1 MANFFNT
8 NSALSEEEQVFK
20 GVDYDFTK
28 KLNPQEGYEN
38 IQEKVIKPIG
48 NFLTDSGNEV
58 QYNNVV
64 NMAGVEVPTYNEIK
78 NMDYNALTAL
88 RKKILNKQKNAT
100 SKTFSTGYNIALQN
114 IDRELLNKTPDDDVA
129 AVNADTSA
137 IDNPTN
143 VATSEIQE
151 NEIDNAKL
159 IQTNIEADQI
169 HNANVW
175 ESAIAEA
182 DKIIEN
188 TSPELIAA
196 QNNQITSTNV
206 LAEGAILS
214 NEADTIVAKGE
225 FDRGQGEL
233 ELEANASTT
242 EVTED
247 DAKSAVLKIKE
258 ELMAIMPESE
268 IPAEL
273 LMMKFGANLLRAK
286 SNRRGKLP
294 AFLEE
299 VAASLD
305 PITDTLIAYDMKQKE
320 NDRAL
325 AASAYEIYSAQTTA
339 ASKADAKRYEFQDL
353 FNVFAA
359 EYDTAGNGLLTGGS
373 SLMGQITTPAEMD
386 YYASLRY
393 PDEASVTAGTHT
405 KEQLEATPDYV
416 RGNPMFV
423 INKTSAAKEDFGSPV
438 YKGMAGDNKTA
449 FASATE
455 RALFLQNAIKN
466 DAQMVQIVAMG
477 MAPGAQPQTGYG
489 AKLGSFTQNQAAK
502 LNSLAKFFGVEDGV
516 PILNNL
522 SGETEYKQF
531 YEGMAAAGHDF
542 TPQGIHT
549 SITNDIKAMYDYNDK
564 MLNVGG
570 PDQLSEQE
578 WALNKSYINILSQTA
593 DSLKG
598 REGLNI
604 MESLMQKSA
613 FGRARYLQGSNRL
626 LRDVIREAQDIM
638 NVYKSGD
645 RQMLAKLN
653 DNILKYQDDYNS
665 QLALIWD
672 PITQS
677 LELDKNRLIIDQD
690 YNVTGGILSSGN
702 VSSQSPQIL
711 GSSINLN
718 DPSVSA
724 EIGEQQQFNS
734 LQDMFTSF
742 GMEMPKE
749 FK

>member
-28 KLNPQEGYEN
+28 KLTPQEGYEN

-48 NFLTDSGNEV
+48 NYLTESSNES

-88 RKKILNKQKNAT
+88 RNEILNKQKNAT

-114 IDRELLNKTPDDDVA
+114 IDRELLNKKPDDVA

-143 VATSEIQE
+143 VATSEVQE

-159 IQTNIEADQI
+159 MQAKEEADQI

-175 ESAIAEA
+175 EAAVAAE
-182 DKIIEN
+182 KSFNESI
-188 TSPELIAA
+188 SPELKEA
-196 QNNQITSTNV
+196 QNNQLSSSNV

-214 NEADTIVAKGE
+214 DKADIIVAQGE

-247 DAKSAVLKIKE
+247 DTKSAVLKIKE

-339 ASKADAKRYEFQDL
+339 ASKASAKKYEYQDL

-359 EYDTAGNGLLTGGS
+359 DYDTAGNDSLVGGT

-393 PDEASVTAGTHT
+393 PDEDSVKAGTHT
-405 KEQLEATPDYV
+405 KEQLEVTPDYV

-423 INKTSAAKEDFGSPV
+423 IHKTSATKEDFGSPI
-438 YKGMAGDNKTA
+438 YQGMASGNKTA
-449 FASATE
+449 ISAATE
-455 RALFLQNAIKN
+455 RALFLENAIRN
-466 DAQMVQIVAMG
+466 DAQMLQIVAMG
-477 MAPGAQPQTGYG
+477 MLPGAQPQTGYG
-489 AKLGSFTQNQAAK
+489 AQLGHFAQNQAARF
-502 LNSLAKFFGVEDGV
+502 NSLAKFFGAEEGV
-516 PILNNL
+516 PLLNKL
-522 SGETEYKQF
+522 SGEQEYREF
-531 YEGMAAAGHDF
+531 YEAMKASGHDF
-542 TPQGIHT
+542 TPEGISA
-549 SITNDIKAMYDYNDK
+549 SITSDLQAMYAYNDGQ
-564 MLNVGG
+564 LNVGG
-570 PDQLSEQE
+570 PDQLTQAE
-578 WALNKSYINILSQTA
+578 WALNNAYIDSLNATA
-593 DSLKG
+593 TSLKG
-598 REGLNI
+598 REGLNV
-604 MESLMQKSA
+604 MKSLMQKSA

-626 LRDVIREAQDIM
+626 LRDVISEAIKIM
-638 NVYKSGD
+638 NVYQSSDWNMKN
-645 RQMLAKLN
+645 KLE
-653 DNILKYQDDYNS
+653 DNIKKYNLDFNA
-665 QLALIWD
+665 QLNLLWD
-672 PITQS
+672 PITQATEIGS
-677 LELDKNRLIIDQD
+677 NQLVIDKDW
-690 YNVTGGILSSGN
+690 NVTGGFGSMGN
-702 VSSQSPQIL
+702 VAADSPVIL
-711 GSSINLN
+711 GSAINLH

-724 EIGEQQQFNS
+724 DIGEQQQFKS
-734 LQDMFTSF
+734 LEDVFTSF

>member
-1 MANFFNT
+1 MGIRY
-8 NSALSEEEQVFK
+8 SWSRQ
-20 GVDYDFTK
+20 
-28 KLNPQEGYEN
+28 
-38 IQEKVIKPIG
+38 
-48 NFLTDSGNEV
+48 
-58 QYNNVV
+58 NN
-64 NMAGVEVPTYNEIK
+64 
-78 NMDYNALTAL
+78 
-88 RKKILNKQKNAT
+88 
-100 SKTFSTGYNIALQN
+100 
-114 IDRELLNKTPDDDVA
+114 
-129 AVNADTSA
+129 
-137 IDNPTN
+137 
-143 VATSEIQE
+143 
-151 NEIDNAKL
+151 
-159 IQTNIEADQI
+159 
-169 HNANVW
+169 W
-175 ESAIAEA
+175 
-182 DKIIEN
+182 N

-449 FASATE
+449 FAAATE
-455 RALFLQNAIKN
+455 RALFLQMQLK
-466 DAQMVQIVAMG
+466 MM
-477 MAPGAQPQTGYG
+477 PKWF
-489 AKLGSFTQNQAAK
+489 KLLQW
-502 LNSLAKFFGVEDGV
+502 
-516 PILNNL
+516 
-522 SGETEYKQF
+522 
-531 YEGMAAAGHDF
+531 
-542 TPQGIHT
+542 
-549 SITNDIKAMYDYNDK
+549 
-564 MLNVGG
+564 
-570 PDQLSEQE
+570 E
-578 WALNKSYINILSQTA
+578 W
-593 DSLKG
+593 
-598 REGLNI
+598 
-604 MESLMQKSA
+604 
-613 FGRARYLQGSNRL
+613 
-626 LRDVIREAQDIM
+626 
-638 NVYKSGD
+638 
-645 RQMLAKLN
+645 
-653 DNILKYQDDYNS
+653 
-665 QLALIWD
+665 
-672 PITQS
+672 P
-677 LELDKNRLIIDQD
+677 LELNLKRLWCRSWFF
-690 YNVTGGILSSGN
+690 YSKSS
-702 VSSQSPQIL
+702 S
-711 GSSINLN
+711 
-718 DPSVSA
+718 
-724 EIGEQQQFNS
+724 
-734 LQDMFTSF
+734 
-742 GMEMPKE
+742 
-749 FK
+749 